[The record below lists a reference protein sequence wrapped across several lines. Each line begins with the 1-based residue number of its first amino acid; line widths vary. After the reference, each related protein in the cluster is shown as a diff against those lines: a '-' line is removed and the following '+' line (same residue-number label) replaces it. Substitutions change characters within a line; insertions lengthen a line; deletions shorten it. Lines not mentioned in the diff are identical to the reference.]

1 MLQRLH
7 RYVKMTFYAFQAYI
21 RRTTLAMQTREK
33 DLQEW
38 REAGLI
44 DAETQDRIAGYLRE
58 KEKKQTPP
66 LFALFAVIGA
76 LLTGGGISLLVAH
89 NWDQLPQAAH
99 LAVAIFLLLGG
110 QALVFYTLRRR
121 KESAAWRESSG
132 ILHYFSLGGC
142 LAIISQEFYLG
153 GDIDGFLLL
162 WNALFIPAVFLLRSP
177 TGSGLALAGSSI
189 VAAISGY
196 AFLQNH
202 SGYLI
207 GSLVLLS
214 LLAYFYLRFLQG
226 SERTH
231 ARRIHHWLWAMV
243 VPLLFGILFKHNTG
257 FTVPALGVL
266 FVLYRYI
273 GQLPALREN
282 DFFGSGWIS
291 IGTVGWV
298 VMMEW
303 MGFRE
308 YWAWHIEENI
318 AKAAEPATGTIAFF
332 ALLVLTAAVGVFTRI
347 GSGKKDILDFGFVP
361 IALALALLQ
370 LIGPWAAALFCNLWL
385 FISGVLIMRKGGNED
400 NLGALNLGLAIVALV
415 LLTRFFDERIDYLLR
430 GLAFIATGIAFF
442 LVNRHF
448 MRKARRKEQEA

>member
-1 MLQRLH
+1 MNS
-7 RYVKMTFYAFQAYI
+7 
-21 RRTTLAMQTREK
+21 REK

-38 REAGLI
+38 QEAGLI
-44 DAETQDRIAGYLRE
+44 DAETQARISAFLRE
-58 KEKKQTPP
+58 KDKQHTPP

-89 NWDQLPQAAH
+89 NWDRLPQAAH

-110 QALVFYTLRRR
+110 QALVFFTLR
-121 KESAAWRESSG
+121 KKKFSAAWRESSA

-196 AFLQNH
+196 ALFPEH
-202 SGYLI
+202 SAYLF
-207 GSLVLLS
+207 GSLVLLA
-214 LLAYFYLRFLQG
+214 LLAYYYLRFLQG
-226 SERTH
+226 PERTH
-231 ARRIHHWLWAMV
+231 ARRIHHWLWALV
-243 VPLLFGILFKHNTG
+243 LPLLYGILFRHDTS
-257 FTVPALGVL
+257 FTVPSLGL
-266 FVLYRYI
+266 LAVLYLYI
-273 GQLPALREN
+273 GKLPALREPG
-282 DFFGSGWIS
+282 FLSSGWIN
-291 IGTVGWV
+291 IGTIAWV

-308 YWAWHIEENI
+308 YWAWHIDELI
-318 AKAAEPATGTIAFF
+318 ANAEDPATGTFAFF
-332 ALLVLTAAVGVFTRI
+332 ATLIVTVAVGVFTRV
-347 GSGKKDILDFGFVP
+347 GSGRRDILDFGFVP
-361 IALALALLQ
+361 IALAFAFLQ
-370 LIGPWAAALFCNLWL
+370 LIGPWAAALFCNIWL
-385 FISGVLIMRKGGNED
+385 FVTGIIIMRKGGIED

-430 GLAFIATGIAFF
+430 GLAFIITGIAFF

>member
-1 MLQRLH
+1 MS
-7 RYVKMTFYAFQAYI
+7 
-21 RRTTLAMQTREK
+21 TREK

-38 REAGLI
+38 QEAGLI
-44 DAETQDRIAGYLRE
+44 DADTQARISAYLRE
-58 KEKKQTPP
+58 KDKQHTPP

-89 NWDQLPQAAH
+89 NWDRLPQAAH

-110 QALVFYTLRRR
+110 QALVFFTLR
-121 KESAAWRESSG
+121 KKKDSAAWRESSA

-153 GDIDGFLLL
+153 GDMDGFLLL

-177 TGSGLALAGSSI
+177 TGSGLAVAGSSI

-202 SGYLI
+202 NSYLI
-207 GSLVLLS
+207 GSLILLG
-214 LLAYFYLRFLQG
+214 LLAYYYFQFLQG
-226 SERTH
+226 EEKAH
-231 ARRIHHWLWAMV
+231 ARRIHHWLWALV
-243 VPLLFGILFKHNTG
+243 IPILFGIFFRHDTS
-257 FTVPALGVL
+257 FAVPALGLL
-266 FVLYRYI
+266 FVLHRYI
-273 GQLPALREN
+273 GHLPRLHESGFLA
-282 DFFGSGWIS
+282 SGWIS

-308 YWAWHIEENI
+308 YWGWHIDERMNH
-318 AKAAEPATGTIAFF
+318 ADAPLTGSIAFF
-332 ALLVLTAAVGVFTRI
+332 ALLLLTAAAGIFTLR
-347 GSGKKDILDFGFVP
+347 GKDKKDILDLGFVP
-361 IALALALLQ
+361 IALAFAWLI

-385 FISGVLIMRKGGNED
+385 FVSGVLIMRKGGNED

-442 LVNRHF
+442 FVNRHF
-448 MRKARRKEQEA
+448 MRKARRKEQAG